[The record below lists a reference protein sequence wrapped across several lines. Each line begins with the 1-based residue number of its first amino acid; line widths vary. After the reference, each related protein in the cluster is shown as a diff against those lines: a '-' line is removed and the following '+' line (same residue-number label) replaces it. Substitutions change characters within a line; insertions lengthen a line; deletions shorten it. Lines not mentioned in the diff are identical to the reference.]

1 MIKKRFYKVV
11 LFSIACMMFLKIW
24 QSKQINTLS
33 PEYMQQYDG
42 STDTLGSAPYR
53 DVTSRE
59 HVPSDS
65 VQMFKEESSK
75 SCVKRFPKAIIPGVA
90 KCGTFALLY
99 FLRKHPQIAARV
111 LTDKEPNFFSRRG
124 SYHERYNEL
133 FEFLSEINPEERLL
147 NITSQQWNY
156 SNENG
161 NFKRPSDLDLYREI
175 MPCSYSNQ
183 ITMEKS
189 PTYFLSKFAAERI
202 KALDAN
208 IKLIFIVKEPVE
220 RILSHIAMFNDLG
233 KNDSNLS
240 VENTVFAK
248 SADRSNKTVDGDATV
263 ITISDY
269 QLHIRSWLDHFRR
282 EQILFID
289 GDEMVRYPLGELKK
303 VEQFLDI
310 KPFFNRSM
318 FKYNESKG
326 KYCFVNGKDSE
337 SECLRKGKGREHPK
351 INAETRKLLQEYF
364 APKNE
369 QFFRLVNRTFD
380 W

>member
-1 MIKKRFYKVV
+1 
-11 LFSIACMMFLKIW
+11 
-24 QSKQINTLS
+24 
-33 PEYMQQYDG
+33 MQRYDG
-42 STDTLGSAPYR
+42 STDSLGSAPNR
-53 DVTSRE
+53 DVTSRQ

-65 VQMFKEESSK
+65 VQIYTEPSSEI
-75 SCVKRFPKAIIPGVA
+75 CVKRFPKAIIAGVS

-99 FLRKHPQIAARV
+99 FLSKHPEIAARV
-111 LTDKEPNFFSRRG
+111 NTEKEANFFSQSG

-133 FEFLSEINPEERLL
+133 FQTFSKINPEERLL
-147 NITSQQWNY
+147 NITSQQWNH

-189 PTYFLSKFAAERI
+189 PLYFFSKFAAERI

-208 IKLIFIVKEPVE
+208 IKLVFIVKEPVE
-220 RILSHIAMFNDLG
+220 RILSHIAMFNDRG
-233 KNDSNLS
+233 IIDPNLS

-248 SADRSNKTVDGDATV
+248 SADSSNKTVDGDAKV
-263 ITISDY
+263 VRDSDY

-303 VEQFLDI
+303 VEKFLDI
-310 KPFFNRSM
+310 KPFFIRSM

-337 SECLRKGKGREHPK
+337 SECLRKSKGREHPK

-369 QFFRLVNRTFD
+369 QFFRLVNKTFD